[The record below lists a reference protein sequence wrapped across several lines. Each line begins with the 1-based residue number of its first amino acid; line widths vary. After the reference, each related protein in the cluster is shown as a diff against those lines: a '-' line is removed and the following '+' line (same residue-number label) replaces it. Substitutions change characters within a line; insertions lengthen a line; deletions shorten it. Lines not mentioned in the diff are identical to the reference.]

1 MVDLKKVHRCSILL
15 FTAWQVKAYNKKP
28 SVLWSSFPINSHQ
41 VLLESSA
48 TSVVLPLCSNCRSN
62 NDILRLCRCCCV
74 WSRTQK
80 RGLLLFPSS
89 TLISGTKSRI
99 AGCPIHFGLGLH
111 GEEGKKKKEVTRDG
125 QSIMFISTNASNLF
139 KHHKNMAH

>member
-1 MVDLKKVHRCSILL
+1 MVDLKKVHRCSTLL
-15 FTAWQVKAYNKKP
+15 FTAWEVKAYNKKP

-62 NDILRLCRCCCV
+62 NDILLLCRCCCV

-80 RGLLLFPSS
+80 CGLLLFSS
-89 TLISGTKSRI
+89 SVLISNTKSHI
-99 AGCPIHFGLGLH
+99 AACPVHSYAGFTWARERRGGKRWAIHNIYFN
-111 GEEGKKKKEVTRDG
+111 KC
-125 QSIMFISTNASNLF
+125 F
-139 KHHKNMAH
+139 KSF